1 MATLSDQQGSKIVKM
16 LLLGDSSAGKTGA
29 LATLAIAGYRLFIAD
44 FDNGLDILLDKKVL
58 PEEFRKN
65 VFVKNFYDKN
75 TLLGGAIRPEA
86 TGFTNFV
93 NSMGDWKEES
103 GSLGSI
109 YTWGA
114 KDVFVI
120 DSLTFLGNAIQNHI
134 MKLANRVGQKPQI
147 QDFGAAID
155 GQESVIETLYNPA
168 VNCNVIVTA
177 HLNMTKDELQGG
189 LQKAMPSALGQKL
202 PAKIARYFNN
212 VVLIEKTGT
221 GAKVER
227 KLVTTATH
235 TTNLKVSKPS
245 TVPPIMEPDLA
256 RLFDLL
262 LAQ

>member
-1 MATLSDQQGSKIVKM
+1 MPALSDQQGSKIVKL
-16 LLLGDSSAGKTGA
+16 LLLGDSSAGKTGL

-44 FDNGLDILLDKKVL
+44 FENGVDILLDKKVL

-65 VFVKNFYDKN
+65 IFVQNFYDKN
-75 TLLGGAIRPEA
+75 RLLAGSITPEA

-93 NSMGDWKEES
+93 NAMNDWKEDGKS
-103 GSLGSI
+103 IGGI
-109 YTWGA
+109 YTWGP
-114 KDVFVI
+114 KDVFVV
-120 DSLTFLGNAIQNHI
+120 DSLTFLGNAIQNHV
-134 MKLANRVGQKPQI
+134 MKLANRAGQKPQI

-155 GQESVIETLYNPA
+155 AQESVIETLYNPA
-168 VNCNVIVTA
+168 VQCNIVVTA

-189 LQKAMPSALGQKL
+189 VQKAMPSALGQKL

-245 TVPPIMEPDLA
+245 TVPPVMEPDLA
-256 RLFDLL
+256 KLFDLL
-262 LAQ
+262 LA